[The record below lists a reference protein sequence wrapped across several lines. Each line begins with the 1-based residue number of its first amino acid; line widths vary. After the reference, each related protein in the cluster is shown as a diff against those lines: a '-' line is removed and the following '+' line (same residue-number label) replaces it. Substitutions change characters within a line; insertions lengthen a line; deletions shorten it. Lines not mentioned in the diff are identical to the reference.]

1 MSNGRRTFNL
11 QSQEQMEQFRKY
23 IGVENV
29 GGKGKRVAKNKER
42 KSRDGDMRDT
52 GEDV

>member
-29 GGKGKRVAKNKER
+29 GGKGKRVAKNEKR
-42 KSRDGDMRDT
+42 SSSDGDMRDASE
-52 GEDV
+52 GV

>member
-1 MSNGRRTFNL
+1 MSKGRLTFNL
-11 QSQEQMEQFRKY
+11 QDADAMEKFRKY

-29 GGKGKRVAKNKER
+29 GGKGKRMAENKER
-42 KSRDGDMRDT
+42 SSSNGDMRDT

>member
-29 GGKGKRVAKNKER
+29 GGKSKRVAKNKKRE
-42 KSRDGDMRDT
+42 SRDGDLRDT